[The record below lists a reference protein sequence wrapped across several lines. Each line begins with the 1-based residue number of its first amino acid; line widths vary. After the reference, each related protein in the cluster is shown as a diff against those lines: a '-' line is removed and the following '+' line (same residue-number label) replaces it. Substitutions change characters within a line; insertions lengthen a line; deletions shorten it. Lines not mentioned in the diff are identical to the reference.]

1 MNVVSHFLDTKYT
14 RAKSNLIRY
23 RGNLAFQLI
32 IIHVASYNGSATRAN
47 ISPDKT
53 CKL

>member
-14 RAKSNLIRY
+14 RAKSNLIHY
-23 RGNLAFQLI
+23 GGNLDFQLI
-32 IIHVASYNGSATRAN
+32 IIHVANCNGSTTRAN
-47 ISPDKT
+47 IYPDKT